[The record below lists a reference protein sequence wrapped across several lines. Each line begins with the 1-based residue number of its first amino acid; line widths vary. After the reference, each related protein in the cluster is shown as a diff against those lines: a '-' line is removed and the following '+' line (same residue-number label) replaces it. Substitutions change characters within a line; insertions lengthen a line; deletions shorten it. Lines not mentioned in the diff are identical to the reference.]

1 MSMTML
7 TVLQFTGVLAA
18 YLAVTFFLPWIL
30 LRRRLDGMRISVK
43 LMTYFMAGN
52 FYIINLVFLL
62 QLLHISSRWTLAAGT
77 FLPFA
82 AVGLFRHRHEIS
94 FWLEHFTGRVRA
106 LSEGEMGKKTFLL
119 RLGRRVQNFSTER
132 LQSWLAFHKA
142 DIFLMTGCL
151 VFILYIYGS
160 NTFRVFGYCSS
171 DTVLHNYWI
180 NHMGNNNLFVDGIYP
195 FGFHCVIYYLHQ
207 MFVIPTYVILRVFS
221 LVQTLMIHFMLFLF
235 LRSICKS
242 RYTPYIGIF
251 AYVAS
256 DIFYEYVYYRF
267 YASLP
272 QEFGMIF
279 LLPAA
284 YYAIAFLQEK
294 NVAAKFGGKKGG
306 ISLSGIYLLFFAI
319 SISMTLSAHFYDTMV
334 MGLFCIG
341 IAAGFCFRCLRWR
354 YLKRLLLA
362 GTAGILLAV
371 LPMGIA
377 FASGTPLQGS
387 LYWGM
392 NQFTEDGEGKDTSGT
407 RTENME
413 GQENV
418 QSTEKTDGKE
428 NASFFQKIRCIPEM
442 LEENV
447 TKNNVT
453 VSGFILGSIG
463 ALFLMGI
470 LWIILGRAE
479 YGAVLISVSVFTILL
494 CVLQAAYELGIPQV
508 MEYTRYAIYI
518 GYGIA
523 AVWSL
528 CLDAV
533 LYLLFRER
541 KTINAGALVM
551 FALICDL
558 VAFTGFKTPVF
569 ISAYESNEAV
579 ICLTNIIKENSDKGS
594 WTICSANDERQML
607 WDYGYHFE
615 TIEFLRQMEN
625 LNEETFL
632 VIPTDTVYFFVEK
645 VPLLYLDYINT
656 VNPKRKVSLEG
667 AEMPLPRGEGIQPY
681 IEDARWVTMSHMYL
695 WAQAFMR
702 LYPNE
707 MEVYY
712 ETENFVCYRI
722 RQNGYSP
729 YNFAINYGYN

>member
-18 YLAVTFFLPWIL
+18 YLSTTLLLPWIL
-30 LRRRLDGMRISVK
+30 LRRRLGGLRMSVK
-43 LMTYFMAGN
+43 LMTYFMAGH
-52 FYIINLVFLL
+52 FYIMNLVFLL
-62 QLLHISSRWTLAAGT
+62 QLLHISYRWTLIVGT

-82 AVGLFRHRHEIS
+82 AVILLRHRQEIS
-94 FWLEHFTGRVRA
+94 FGLEHFTGRIRV

-119 RLGRRVQNFSTER
+119 RLGRALRSFSAEKLR
-132 LQSWLAFHKA
+132 GWLAFHKV
-142 DIFLMTGCL
+142 DIFLMGGCL
-151 VFILYIYGS
+151 ALIFYIYGS

-180 NHMGNNNLFVDGIYP
+180 NHMGNNNIFVDGIYP

-207 MFVIPTYVILRVFS
+207 IFAIPTYVLLRVFA

-235 LRSICKS
+235 LRSVCKS
-242 RYTPYIGIF
+242 RYTSYIGIY

-272 QEFGMIF
+272 QEFGIIF

-294 NVAAKFGGKKGG
+294 NIAAQFGRKKGG
-306 ISLSGIYLLFFAI
+306 ITLPGIYLLFFAI
-319 SISMTLSAHFYDTMV
+319 SISMTLSAHFYDTMM

-341 IAAGFCFRCLRWR
+341 IAAGFCFRCLRWS

-392 NQFTEDGEGKDTSGT
+392 NLFSEEEAEKDTSGN
-407 RTENME
+407 RTENA
-413 GQENV
+413 ENMAETENT
-418 QSTEKTDGKE
+418 QSRP
-428 NASFFQKIRCIPEM
+428 SFLEKIRCIPEM

-447 TKNNVT
+447 TKNNVP
-453 VSGFILGSIG
+453 VARFILGSIG
-463 ALFLMGI
+463 VLLLMGI

-479 YGAVLISVSVFTILL
+479 YGAVLISVSVFTMLL
-494 CVLQAAYELGIPQV
+494 CVLHAAAQLGIPQI
-508 MEYTRYAIYI
+508 MEYTRYPVYI
-518 GYGIA
+518 GYGMA

-528 CLDAV
+528 CLDAL
-533 LYLLFRER
+533 LYLLLQER
-541 KTINAGALVM
+541 KTINSCALVM
-551 FALICDL
+551 LALACVL
-558 VAFTGFKTPVF
+558 VALTGIKNPVF
-569 ISAYESNEAV
+569 ITAYESNEAV

-615 TIEFLRQMEN
+615 AIKFLQEMEN
-625 LNEETFL
+625 YSEDTFL
-632 VIPTDTVYFFVEK
+632 AIPTDTVYFFVEK

-656 VNPKRKVSLEG
+656 VKPEREVSPEG
-667 AEMPLPRGEGIQPY
+667 AEMPLPGGGGILPY
-681 IEDARWVTMSHMYL
+681 IEDARWVTMSHMYY
-695 WAQAFMR
+695 WAQAFMQ

-722 RQNGYSP
+722 RQDGYSP
-729 YNFAINYGYN
+729 YNFAIDYGYN